1 MPGSFIGQRGGGV
14 EEVKTITLQIS
25 SWMADLRELLCCV
38 ALSCPTLCDPMD
50 CSQPGFSIHGILQ
63 ARMLEWV
70 AMPFSRG
77 SSQPRD
83 QTQVSCI
90 GGLVLHQL
98 SYKGSPAS
106 GRGYINFFR
115 QRGRVPWGRSL
126 RMSVV
131 VQSLNQSC
139 LTLCDPMDCSMLGFP
154 VLHCLPEFYQTPVHW
169 VQWCHPTISSSIA
182 FFSCCPKSFPA
193 SGSFLMSWLF
203 PSGGQSIGALA
214 SASALPVNIQG
225 WFP

>member
-1 MPGSFIGQRGGGV
+1 MPGSFIGQRGEGA

-25 SWMADLRELLCCV
+25 SGMADLRELLCRV

-50 CSQPGFSIHGILQ
+50 CRQPGFSIHGILQ

-77 SSQPRD
+77 SSQSRD

-115 QRGRVPWGRSL
+115 QKGRVPWGRSL
-126 RMSVV
+126 CMSAV

-154 VLHCLPEFYQTPVHW
+154 VLHCLPEFDQTPVHW
-169 VQWCHPTISSSIA
+169 VQ
-182 FFSCCPKSFPA
+182 
-193 SGSFLMSWLF
+193 
-203 PSGGQSIGALA
+203 
-214 SASALPVNIQG
+214 
-225 WFP
+225 